1 MRALLDVNAL
11 IALSDEDHPFNSVIR
26 SWWDDHDGGWASC
39 PITQNGFLRVVS
51 QPSYANSMTIAEAF
65 DVLDRA
71 TKQRTHEFWPDDL
84 SLIDRSQIDRRYV
97 VGPKQLTDIYLLAL
111 AAKKDGCLVTFDR
124 SIPLAA
130 VRGAEAHHLVV
141 PRR

>member
-11 IALSDEDHPFNSVIR
+11 IALSDEDHPFNPAMR
-26 SWWDDHDGGWASC
+26 RWWGKNDAGWASC
-39 PITQNGFLRVVS
+39 AITQNGYLRVVS
-51 QPSYANSMTIAEAF
+51 QPSYANPMTIAEAL

-71 TKQRTHEFWPDDL
+71 TTQRTHEFWPDNL
-84 SLIDRSQIDRRYV
+84 SLIDGSHIDRRYV

-111 AAKKDGCLVTFDR
+111 AVNNKGCLITFDR

-130 VRGAEAHHLVV
+130 VRGAEPRHLVV
-141 PRR
+141 PA